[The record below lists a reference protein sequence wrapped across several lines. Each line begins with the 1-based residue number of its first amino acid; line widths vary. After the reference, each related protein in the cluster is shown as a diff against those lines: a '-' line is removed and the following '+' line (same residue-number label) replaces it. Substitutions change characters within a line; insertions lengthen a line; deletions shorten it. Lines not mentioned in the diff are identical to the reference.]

1 MGILIRTHYCSIEL
15 PSDKTKVSTGAWVL
29 LEPVAQLRGVLG
41 AIAVPLQKKLPF
53 LDEYK
58 DKVILFVCI
67 ILNFALLQDNVT
79 MCPFC

>member
-1 MGILIRTHYCSIEL
+1 MGFIGASGTIEGCVGCDRSAL
-15 PSDKTKVSTGAWVL
+15 A
-29 LEPVAQLRGVLG
+29 
-41 AIAVPLQKKLPF
+41 KKLPF